1 MVIMKTQTQTQ
12 KELIAVFDLYDY
24 YDSETKYFIEHKDQ
38 FLELIGE
45 ENKDVNDIEDYDV
58 EDYFYKNHWHAD
70 WHKEDF
76 EEDIK
81 SEFKNHLGKD
91 VFIDGRNVGWQNL
104 SGEISF
110 TLNDPMDIFY
120 EIAPQTDLTF
130 YLWKINNNE
139 YEVKIS
145 HHDSPTGE
153 FYNITIKD

>member
-1 MVIMKTQTQTQ
+1 MKTQTQTQTQ

-45 ENKDVNDIEDYDV
+45 ENKDVNDIKDYDV

-76 EEDIK
+76 EEGIK
-81 SEFKNHLGKD
+81 SEFKNHLGKE
-91 VFIDGRNVGWQNL
+91 VFVTGKNMTWQNL
-104 SGEISF
+104 SGQKTF

-120 EIAPQTDLTF
+120 EIAPETDLTF
-130 YLWKINNNE
+130 YLWKINNNK
-139 YEVKIS
+139 YEIKMS